1 MSLDSTSQAPSPGS
15 ERTTEVRVHPTAHA
29 VSGDSAAIAYSV
41 HRIVPGPNGESQQAF
56 VLFSSDRGATWTPVP
71 LVRTVWSSVRFCG
84 FPVWPPES
92 IDTIE
97 TKDGLLRIGFRDE
110 WVAFE
115 PGGESLW
122 DGIRWPNGLWT
133 VTRLRLMDYDGA
145 DIPGQAAATEVI
157 LPEGFARPSGIEL
170 ETIASRLAREVP
182 SPAMMERYPWL
193 TAILAGSPF
202 AIWGAAWQSWT
213 AASAVIAGLL
223 IASILIQRRHR
234 RRMTRL

>member
-1 MSLDSTSQAPSPGS
+1 MSLDSTSEAPPPGS
-15 ERTTEVRVHPTAHA
+15 ERTEIRFHPTAQA

-41 HRIVPGPNGESQQAF
+41 HRIVPGPNGESQEAF

-71 LVRTVWSSVRFCG
+71 LVRTVWSIVRFWG

-92 IDTIE
+92 IGTIDL
-97 TKDGLLRIGFRDE
+97 KDGRLRIGFRDD

-122 DGIRWPNGLWT
+122 DGIRRPNGLWI
-133 VTRLRLMDYDGA
+133 VKRLRLMDYDGA
-145 DIPGQAAATEVI
+145 DTPGQAASIEVI
-157 LPEGFARPSGIEL
+157 LPEGCANPPRAEL
-170 ETIASRLAREVP
+170 EAVASRLARDVP

-202 AIWGAAWQSWT
+202 AVWGAGWQSWT
-213 AASAVIAGLL
+213 AASAVIVGL
-223 IASILIQRRHR
+223 ITASILIQRRR
-234 RRMTRL
+234 RRRATRP